1 MFKKIIDYFKSD
13 KPNDEKDAAA
23 EQGTNVM
30 EASEAAAEAE
40 IAADVELVENASEAV
55 EIENGADE
63 SAASSSAESSET
75 ALSNT
80 SVIVEAGGKAEGF
93 QEKTPQKS
101 WFARLKERLGKTKN
115 SFMRKLG
122 ELFGDRMTID
132 EETLERLE
140 EILIEADIGV

>member
-13 KPNDEKDAAA
+13 KPGDPKDAPVEQEAGGQEAA
-23 EQGTNVM
+23 
-30 EASEAAAEAE
+30 EAAAEAE
-40 IAADVELVENASEAV
+40 IAYGGDPAENVEETLENES
-55 EIENGADE
+55 GADE
-63 SAASSSAESSET
+63 SPASDSAESSET

-115 SFMRKLG
+115 SFIRKLG

-140 EILIEADIGV
+140 EIL